1 MWLSLIVAPT
11 VQGGIPM
18 TVNVNREGSAYAQ
31 GPFAIKSWARRACP
45 SAASFRGGRAVPYA
59 ATDPVIRVTLT
70 CSFKHLLTSL
80 QDGFLGPVEAALG
93 SDPIDAAVIAL
104 FVVTQ
109 EVTFE
114 PLLSSL
120 N

>member
-1 MWLSLIVAPT
+1 
-11 VQGGIPM
+11 M
-18 TVNVNREGSAYAQ
+18 TVNVNREGSACAQ
-31 GPFAIKSWARRACP
+31 CPFAIKSWARRACP
-45 SAASFRGGRAVPYA
+45 GSATGFRRACSP
-59 ATDPVIRVTLT
+59 IRGYGSSDQGDLT
-70 CSFKHLLTSL
+70 CSLKHLLTSL

-109 EVTFE
+109 QVTFE